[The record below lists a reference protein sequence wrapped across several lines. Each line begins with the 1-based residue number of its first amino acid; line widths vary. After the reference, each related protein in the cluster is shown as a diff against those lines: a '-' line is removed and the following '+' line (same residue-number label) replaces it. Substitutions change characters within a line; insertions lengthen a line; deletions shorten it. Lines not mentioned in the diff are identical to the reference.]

1 MEGNKSFKKNTSAA
15 LQFRSTN
22 KEGHFFLD
30 FLSEAFDS
38 GSGLKMLKPE
48 VQELYP
54 PEKLTY
60 ILTWGSLGKIIDSKV
75 PLPRSLKLSPPLG
88 SISMALDFA
97 PVIPV
102 KHAALQA
109 AATSP
114 CGRKE
119 CKEFSWAKTAK
130 TTRQKRVG
138 EQEKHRLKKQTN
150 EKYHAKIQQF
160 APEWTKKA
168 CNSHTQIQQAH

>member
-1 MEGNKSFKKNTSAA
+1 M
-15 LQFRSTN
+15 
-22 KEGHFFLD
+22 D
-30 FLSEAFDS
+30 FLSKAFDS

-60 ILTWGSLGKIIDSKV
+60 ILTWGSFGKIIDF
-75 PLPRSLKLSPPLG
+75 LKCPSHRGFNLSPPLG
-88 SISMALDFA
+88 SISMALDFS

-102 KHAALQA
+102 KHSAPQA

-114 CGRKE
+114 CRRKE
-119 CKEFSWAKTAK
+119 CKEFPWAKTTK

-150 EKYHAKIQQF
+150 EKDHAKIQQF
-160 APEWTKKA
+160 TPELLKKT
-168 CNSHTQIQQAH
+168 CDSHTQIQQAH